1 MHIQERF
8 KQGGGNQSS
17 GVGDGAVQSCSL
29 QDCVIYLGLPG
40 SPAAELPVSAELA
53 VQVSQYCHVV
63 VMAMT
68 RRHGQGEESVH
79 YFSFLL

>member
-1 MHIQERF
+1 M
-8 KQGGGNQSS
+8 
-17 GVGDGAVQSCSL
+17 
-29 QDCVIYLGLPG
+29 IYLGLPG

-53 VQVSQYCHVV
+53 VQVSQYCHVA
-63 VMAMT
+63 VMAMA